1 MYNRC
6 KRGHLLLAT
15 AFHALHLAKSCE
27 EKEISGED
35 LNELKR
41 WACDKKETFPDNL
54 EVLSN
59 QYQAYCHNTISG
71 NLGKTAQYWMNY

>member
-1 MYNRC
+1 MLYILRS
-6 KRGHLLLAT
+6 LAR
-15 AFHALHLAKSCE
+15 KNE
-27 EKEISGED
+27 ED